1 MSTKGRS
8 TIVKLLMKLFSL
20 HSLRYQKEEAG
31 LLRIRQNIDG
41 LKERE
46 KEIRK
51 ELKGLDQMK
60 STVTSDVK
68 ILKEQLGKL
77 TSAQSNKE
85 KMAKERA
92 KKLEK
97 LEKFRTKIAQDIESA
112 GAERDELE
120 SQQDSNK
127 REIDKNEYERK
138 GYQTKVERLEA
149 ELKEMKGMGEA
160 KLAVYDRQ
168 APRVADEIKE
178 ATRRNLFRTPP
189 IGPVGSFVKL
199 GPEASSNPKLATLL
213 ETEIGSNQI
222 KAYLCDNDKDRT
234 VLWEILGRV
243 YGQQKKPQI
252 FTSKFLPKRHLVRR
266 VEGQR
271 TVMDYIDIIGSPTE
285 ATVIF
290 NHLVD
295 QKSIE
300 SVVVCKDQAEAKKIA
315 TYVEVVPRNMNYAIT
330 QDCYRFFPPTKSTSY
345 RSYYLD
351 PTRSKM
357 LGANMSNKVDEKEEE
372 VKKARSI
379 ISDINAKTDQL
390 KRTEADIRMKNENI
404 KSKISGMR
412 QELQKTSSEKSQ
424 LKAEEEGLDN
434 FEALKTQM
442 MKKQSE
448 LDTILED
455 HKATVSERDQIG
467 TQIKEKSKLLNEKT
481 KEISELRAS
490 SNPIEREISK
500 IEGLISSKKKEITNL
515 EKVVKGYQKAIADAK
530 KEMKDNEADGKKYK
544 KAALE
549 RTNGKV
555 LNPTST
561 VIQLNAKIKQLRELK
576 KKQGSGEAQ
585 KEKEIILEEYRK
597 KKEQYLT
604 QKTKVG
610 SLEEMVKDMEKMNER
625 RSANYL
631 FIRKTISNIISRR
644 FALESEIFSSQ
655 YGNTISIDINHQRR
669 ELNFIF
675 RTPGRHFLSL
685 SINKLLPPQRGTTWA
700 RISRVSPVARSRTLR
715 CVSLRV
721 SGRT

>member
-1 MSTKGRS
+1 
-8 TIVKLLMKLFSL
+8 
-20 HSLRYQKEEAG
+20 
-31 LLRIRQNIDG
+31 
-41 LKERE
+41 
-46 KEIRK
+46 
-51 ELKGLDQMK
+51 
-60 STVTSDVK
+60 
-68 ILKEQLGKL
+68 
-77 TSAQSNKE
+77 
-85 KMAKERA
+85 
-92 KKLEK
+92 
-97 LEKFRTKIAQDIESA
+97 
-112 GAERDELE
+112 
-120 SQQDSNK
+120 
-127 REIDKNEYERK
+127 
-138 GYQTKVERLEA
+138 
-149 ELKEMKGMGEA
+149 
-160 KLAVYDRQ
+160 
-168 APRVADEIKE
+168 
-178 ATRRNLFRTPP
+178 
-189 IGPVGSFVKL
+189 
-199 GPEASSNPKLATLL
+199 
-213 ETEIGSNQI
+213 
-222 KAYLCDNDKDRT
+222 
-234 VLWEILGRV
+234 
-243 YGQQKKPQI
+243 
-252 FTSKFLPKRHLVRR
+252 
-266 VEGQR
+266 
-271 TVMDYIDIIGSPTE
+271 
-285 ATVIF
+285 
-290 NHLVD
+290 
-295 QKSIE
+295 
-300 SVVVCKDQAEAKKIA
+300 
-315 TYVEVVPRNMNYAIT
+315 
-330 QDCYRFFPPTKSTSY
+330 
-345 RSYYLD
+345 
-351 PTRSKM
+351 
-357 LGANMSNKVDEKEEE
+357 
-372 VKKARSI
+372 
-379 ISDINAKTDQL
+379 
-390 KRTEADIRMKNENI
+390 
-404 KSKISGMR
+404 MR

-455 HKATVSERDQIG
+455 HKATVSERDEIG

-530 KEMKDNEADGKKYK
+530 KEMKENEADGKKYK

-610 SLEEMVKDMEKMNER
+610 SLEDMVKDMEKMNER

-685 SINKLLPPQRGTTWA
+685 SITKLLPPQRGTTWA

-715 CVSLRV
+715 CVSLPV